1 MAHDPEV
8 YPNPDEFVPE
18 RFLDANGRLDLTT
31 GDPAEFVYG
40 FGRRCVD
47 PRPTIPEAVHL

>member
-8 YPNPDEFVPE
+8 YPNPDEFDPE